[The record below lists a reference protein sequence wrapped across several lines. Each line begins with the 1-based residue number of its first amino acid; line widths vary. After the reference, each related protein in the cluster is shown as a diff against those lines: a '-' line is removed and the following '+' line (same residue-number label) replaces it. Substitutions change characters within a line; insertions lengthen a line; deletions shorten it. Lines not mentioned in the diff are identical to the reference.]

1 MQVVDTQVSDGIRR
15 VAVQV
20 NQCLKAVLLA
30 TVKQPVDRT
39 LAGASDRIGLAVI
52 LEEIVQKVVT
62 DNLPAGAA
70 LIAKG
75 FCDIIEVRFQR
86 ICTVHH
92 LQPVAQAR
100 YDVIV
105 QIFFIGDRDNIVSI
119 WEEHFINHNTLIAVC
134 ALQFFGRNRSGA
146 VVHLI
151 HKRLQGIRF
160 SSKKQAILINRVAA
174 KHTAHRVAEQALDI
188 PLQVR
193 LAHGNIFIFHFR
205 GQLVLQAVNVNKNT
219 VQFLLV
225 GFQLV
230 KAVIAFNLPLSKGF
244 RNRGNITE

>member
-52 LEEIVQKVVT
+52 LEEIVQEVVT
-62 DNLPAGAA
+62 DNLPAGTA

-75 FCDIIEVRFQR
+75 FCDVIEVCFQR
-86 ICTVHH
+86 ISTVHH

-100 YDVIV
+100 YDIIV
-105 QIFFIGDRDNIVSI
+105 QIFFIGDRDNII
-119 WEEHFINHNTLIAVC
+119 
-134 ALQFFGRNRSGA
+134 
-146 VVHLI
+146 
-151 HKRLQGIRF
+151 GIRDIALVF
-160 SSKKQAILINRVAA
+160 AAIPLAACIGQSHHVQRIAA
-174 KHTAHRVAEQALDI
+174 KHTAHRIAQQALDI
-188 PLQVR
+188 PLPVGFAYR
-193 LAHGNIFIFHFR
+193 HIFIFHFR
-205 GQLVLQAVNVNKNT
+205 GQLILQTVNVDKNA
-219 VQFLLV
+219 VQLFFV

-230 KAVIAFNLPLSKGF
+230 KTVIAFFLPLVKGF
-244 RNRGNITE
+244 GNRGNIAKQWMFLKVPRGFK